1 MESADRIVRKGWGAQ
16 VRTARK
22 RLDLTQVAA
31 AERCDFDQSTLSKI
45 ETGDYPA
52 MTPELILRLC
62 LGLDMKPEA
71 FAWPTAIVEIA
82 EMRSRS
88 AA

>member
-1 MESADRIVRKGWGAQ
+1 MESADRIVRKGWGAR
-16 VRTARK
+16 VRTR
-22 RLDLTQVAA
+22 RLALELTQVAA
-31 AERCDFDQSTLSKI
+31 AERCEHDQSTQSKI

-62 LGLDMKPEA
+62 LGLDMTPDD
-71 FAWPTAIVEIA
+71 FAWPAAIVEIA
-82 EMRSRS
+82 EMRARS